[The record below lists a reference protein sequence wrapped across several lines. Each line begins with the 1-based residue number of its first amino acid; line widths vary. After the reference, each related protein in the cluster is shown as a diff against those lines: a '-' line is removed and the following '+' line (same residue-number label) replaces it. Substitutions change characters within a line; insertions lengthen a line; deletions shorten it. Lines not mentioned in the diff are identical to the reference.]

1 MKKER
6 NERCDCGSGKKYK
19 NCCLSHET
27 QKQAA
32 ERYQASSQKVPTTL
46 ITRPEIEKECDDA
59 LAILEMGDLDA
70 AKAVAKRLIGLYP
83 HDPIVNYLQGACAFQ
98 EEQFADALY
107 YFEKSIR
114 IDPLFS
120 QAHFNLGCIYV
131 NDCMIPKAAMCFR
144 KVLEIEE
151 NGSELGAR
159 AKEEIEWIEKMVQ
172 EHHQLTLDKYLEADG
187 IFEQAFACLKAK
199 QHEEAIFLFQ
209 KVLAINPNNVQSYSN
224 MALSQGALGN
234 KSIAL
239 ECIDKALAIDPAY
252 EPAKKNRLIIE
263 QLAENAK
270 NNTEVK
276 VVSYY
281 REQLANKNA
290 EPVPS

>member
-6 NERCDCGSGKKYK
+6 NDRCDCGSGKKYK
-19 NCCLSHET
+19 NCCLLEET
-27 QKQAA
+27 QKQAD
-32 ERYQASSQKVPTTL
+32 ERYQASSQKISTAL

-59 LAILEMGDLDA
+59 LTSIEAGDLDS

-83 HDPIVNYLQGACAFQ
+83 HDSIVNYLQGVCAFR
-98 EEQFADALY
+98 EDHLTDALY

-120 QAHFNLGCIYV
+120 QAHFNLGCIFID
-131 NDCMIPKAAMCFR
+131 DCMIPKAVMSFR

-151 NGSELGAR
+151 NESELSAR
-159 AKEEIEWIEKMVQ
+159 AQEEIQWIEQMIQ
-172 EHHQLTLDKYLEADG
+172 ENHQLTLDQYLEADG
-187 IFEQAFACLKAK
+187 IFQQAFACLKAK

-209 KVLAINPNNVQSYSN
+209 KVLTINPNNVQSYSN

-281 REQLANKNA
+281 RERLANKNV
-290 EPVPS
+290 EVLS